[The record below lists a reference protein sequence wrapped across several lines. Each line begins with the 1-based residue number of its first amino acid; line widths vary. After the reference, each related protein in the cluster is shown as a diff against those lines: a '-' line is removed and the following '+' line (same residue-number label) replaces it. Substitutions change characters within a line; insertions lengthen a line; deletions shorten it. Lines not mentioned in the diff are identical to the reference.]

1 MRSVAIVMTLT
12 MMAAC
17 GGCGG
22 ESESMPADDGVPA
35 AGEAVPAPSP
45 TTPTPADAEP
55 ATEGGFA
62 EAAAGEDQ
70 DPVDLLTYGAG
81 AFPIRIGADAEA
93 AARVALDG
101 IPNYATIDRIEPRTD
116 FVIELP
122 AETTF
127 ETFGIPMQ
135 SSSGCCYGKHVKTV
149 IIEGSGRSPDESFRE
164 IVRFDVDR
172 DESGPQ
178 HFDAAARLPVRWV
191 RVTLEGRQTPYESD
205 HDPTGFTELLGYGTQ
220 AAIDV
225 APDAFTGLWLT
236 GGGGSGPDGNR
247 IELIQDGALI
257 TGCGIAGGAQ
267 YSVSG
272 GIENG
277 LAKLRFR
284 GDTLTTVAV
293 VNSENQLSGALIGR
307 AFTRLIGE
315 PGGSPTPCS
324 PGREPPPNPV
334 AEALDAGE
342 PAVVYGI
349 NFDVDSDRVRADAEP
364 ALRQILAALG
374 AGETRAVTIE
384 GHTDSDASDAHNLD
398 LSQRRAQAVVDWL
411 VGRGIQAERLTPVG
425 KGEGEPIADNGTSAG
440 KAANRRVEVE
450 ASS

>member
-1 MRSVAIVMTLT
+1 MT
-12 MMAAC
+12 
-17 GGCGG
+17 
-22 ESESMPADDGVPA
+22 E
-35 AGEAVPAPSP
+35 
-45 TTPTPADAEP
+45 TPTDAEP
-55 ATEGGFA
+55 TTL
-62 EAAAGEDQ
+62 AASVEVAPTEDQ

-81 AFPIRIGADAEA
+81 AFPIRIGPGAEA

-101 IPNYATIDRIEPRTD
+101 IPNHATIDRIETRID
-116 FVIELP
+116 FVVELP

-127 ETFGIPMQ
+127 ETFGIPLQ

-149 IIEGSGRSPDESFRE
+149 IVEGSNRSPDEGFTE
-164 IVRFDVDR
+164 IVRFDVDM
-172 DESGPQ
+172 DEYGPQ
-178 HFDAAARLPVRWV
+178 HFDAAVRMPVRWV
-191 RVTLEGRQTPYESD
+191 RVILEGRQTPYESD
-205 HDPTGFTELLGYGTQ
+205 YDPTGFTDLLAYGTQ

-293 VNSENQLSGALIGR
+293 VSSENQLSGALIGR
-307 AFTRLIGE
+307 SFTRLIGE
-315 PGGSPTPCS
+315 PGGNPTPCS
-324 PGREPPPNPV
+324 PGQEPPPNPV

-342 PAVVYGI
+342 AAIVYGI
-349 NFDVDSDRVRADAEP
+349 NFDIDSDRLRPDAEP
-364 ALRQILAALG
+364 ALHQILAALG
-374 AGETRAVTIE
+374 ADEKRAVTIE
-384 GHTDSDASDAHNLD
+384 GHTDSDSSDAHNLD

-411 VGRGIQAERLTPVG
+411 VGRGIHAGRLTPVG
-425 KGEGEPIADNGTSAG
+425 KGEAEPIADNGTSAG